1 MLIKNGYGLE
11 HGCIS
16 LSAGYLSAS
25 TYRKYITVRTFFPHI
40 LLYLLCS
47 IEIFWN
53 LFFWDFF
60 HAEKYALLCSSL
72 LCFVMF
78 YSTWISSFLLFSFP
92 PHRFSF
98 PLSSFLFSS
107 LLLFFFSSFLLFV
120 FEISKSVS
128 QFWLFGTSYL
138 LLSFIKLIYLIK
150 YLNS

>member
-25 TYRKYITVRTFFPHI
+25 TYRKYITVRTFFCLI

-47 IEIFWN
+47 IDIFWN

-60 HAEKYALLCSSL
+60 LLCSSL

-78 YSTWISSFLLFSFP
+78 YSTWIPSFLLFSFP
-92 PHRFSF
+92 PHWFSF
-98 PLSSFLFSS
+98 LLSSFL
-107 LLLFFFSSFLLFV
+107 LSSFLLFV
-120 FEISKSVS
+120 FSPFKSVS
-128 QFWLFGTSYL
+128 QLVNFDYL
-138 LLSFIKLIYLIK
+138 VLAICSSLL
-150 YLNS
+150 